1 MTGGGGARDRR
12 QGIGG
17 PPLPTNLYNTL
28 ADFSIFRCPME
39 SLALGTHVGLDPQP
53 ETIMPNA
60 SQWNM
65 VCIGGARGGFVLG
78 MYISCFCV
86 NFIHIEYQM

>member
-1 MTGGGGARDRR
+1 MTGGGGARDRG

-17 PPLPTNLYNTL
+17 PALPTNLYNTL

-39 SLALGTHVGLDPQP
+39 SLALGPRVGLDPQR

-60 SQWNM
+60 SQ
-65 VCIGGARGGFVLG
+65 
-78 MYISCFCV
+78 
-86 NFIHIEYQM
+86 